1 MRLIADLHIHSRFS
15 RATSEHMDL
24 AHLSASAKTKGIG
37 LLGTGDFTHPEYSR
51 ELKRNLEQLPNGL
64 YQHLG
69 ILFMPTAEVACIY
82 SKNGVK
88 RIHLCICA
96 PSLEAAG
103 QINDLLAK
111 KGNLASDGRPIFGA
125 SAPEITELVMSVD
138 DNCFIYPAHAWTPW
152 YSVFGSESGFDSMK
166 ECFEDQT
173 KHIHALETGLSCYDP
188 ETEVLTADGWKRV
201 GEATLR
207 DEICTI
213 NPATSEVEF
222 QRPEKV
228 FHYHYKGKMYRL
240 KTKRVDLL
248 VTPNHNLFYSPCD
261 FRNPKPYS
269 LKEARQLFGK
279 SKRFKKNG
287 VWRGLKPE
295 YFSLPAAEIKHGSRY
310 YSGVRNKPEKR
321 LPMRPWLKFFGFW
334 LAEGWVSAG
343 KDGDYN
349 VCLSNTNP
357 HLLNEMKSIL
367 DGFGYDAYVNGHTL
381 RVRDSQLL
389 QYLRQFGKAADK
401 FIPHDIKS
409 LSPELLEILFDSY
422 IKGDGHRYG
431 RSGKGLSATT
441 ISRRL
446 RDDLQEIALKM
457 GISAYYK
464 LHNKKGRP
472 MKSPGQNGKIYYQTA
487 DSWAIFFIR
496 KNQPIVLPS
505 SNKRYG
511 HTEIWEEYDGDVFCV
526 SVPNRV
532 LYIRRNGIPLWCG
545 NSDPPM
551 NWRLSA
557 LDKYCLLSNSDSHS
571 PQKIGREANVFEF
584 NETEISYKSI
594 IAAIKSKDKSH
605 FKFTVEFFPEEGKY
619 HWDGHRNCNIHVQP
633 SEARK
638 TNNICPACRKP
649 LTIGVLHRVE
659 ELADRPEGSKPPSA
673 IPFIHSIPL
682 LEIIASALGV
692 GESTKTAREEY
703 EKIIARFGTEFDTL
717 TSAKP
722 DELHEAA
729 NEKVAE
735 GILRVREGKVRLDP
749 GYDGVYGRISI
760 FGDEKKEDVSRSSG
774 QKGLGDFF

>member
-64 YQHLG
+64 YRHLG
-69 ILFMPTAEVACIY
+69 ILFMPTAEISCIY

-96 PSLEAAG
+96 PSLEAAA

-138 DNCFIYPAHAWTPW
+138 DNCFVYPAHAWTPW
-152 YSVFGSESGFDSMK
+152 YSVFGSESGFDSME
-166 ECFEDQT
+166 ECFEDQV
-173 KHIHALETGLSCYDP
+173 KHIHALETGLS
-188 ETEVLTADGWKRV
+188 
-201 GEATLR
+201 
-207 DEICTI
+207 
-213 NPATSEVEF
+213 
-222 QRPEKV
+222 
-228 FHYHYKGKMYRL
+228 
-240 KTKRVDLL
+240 
-248 VTPNHNLFYSPCD
+248 
-261 FRNPKPYS
+261 
-269 LKEARQLFGK
+269 
-279 SKRFKKNG
+279 
-287 VWRGLKPE
+287 
-295 YFSLPAAEIKHGSRY
+295 
-310 YSGVRNKPEKR
+310 
-321 LPMRPWLKFFGFW
+321 
-334 LAEGWVSAG
+334 
-343 KDGDYN
+343 
-349 VCLSNTNP
+349 
-357 HLLNEMKSIL
+357 
-367 DGFGYDAYVNGHTL
+367 
-381 RVRDSQLL
+381 
-389 QYLRQFGKAADK
+389 
-401 FIPHDIKS
+401 
-409 LSPELLEILFDSY
+409 
-422 IKGDGHRYG
+422 
-431 RSGKGLSATT
+431 
-441 ISRRL
+441 
-446 RDDLQEIALKM
+446 
-457 GISAYYK
+457 
-464 LHNKKGRP
+464 
-472 MKSPGQNGKIYYQTA
+472 
-487 DSWAIFFIR
+487 
-496 KNQPIVLPS
+496 
-505 SNKRYG
+505 
-511 HTEIWEEYDGDVFCV
+511 
-526 SVPNRV
+526 
-532 LYIRRNGIPLWCG
+532 
-545 NSDPPM
+545 SDPPM

-619 HWDGHRNCNIHVQP
+619 HWDGHRNCNIHIP
-633 SEARK
+633 PTEARK
-638 TNNICPACRKP
+638 YNNICPACRKP

-673 IPFIHSIPL
+673 IPFIHAIPL

-722 DELHEAA
+722 NELHEAA